1 METEAILAISR
12 QTIEAGSKSFATASK
27 LFDARTRD
35 DAVLLYA
42 WCRYAD
48 DLIDG
53 QTLGHD
59 QQADFRKGQNERLD
73 ELKTRTAAALA
84 GMRDPEPAFE
94 ALRHVMARHAIP
106 DAHPLALVRGFEMDV
121 SERAYVT
128 IADTED
134 YCYHVAGVVGVMM
147 AQVMGVRSEAT
158 LDRAS
163 DLGIAFQLTNIAR
176 DVIDDAHAGRMY
188 LPLDWLKEAGLESID
203 PDDPDHRRKLYKL
216 ALRLLDRADPHYE
229 SAHAG
234 IAALPWRSAWA
245 IAAAGRVYRDI
256 GRKLREGGPN
266 AWQTRISTTK
276 SRKIFLLGLA
286 LKDVVVSRTRRRR
299 YGPLRDAL
307 YQRPV

>member
-1 METEAILAISR
+1 M
-12 QTIEAGSKSFATASK
+12 
-27 LFDARTRD
+27 
-35 DAVLLYA
+35 
-42 WCRYAD
+42 
-48 DLIDG
+48 DG
-53 QTLGHD
+53 
-59 QQADFRKGQNERLD
+59 K
-73 ELKTRTAAALA
+73 
-84 GMRDPEPAFE
+84 RDPEPAFE
-94 ALRHVMARHAIP
+94 ALRHVVARHAIP
-106 DAHPLALVRGFEMDV
+106 HAHPMALVRGFEMDV
-121 SERAYVT
+121 AERAYQT
-128 IADTED
+128 ISDTEE

-176 DVIDDAHAGRMY
+176 DVIDDAHAGRVY
-188 LPLDWLKEAGLESID
+188 LPLDWLKEEGLESID
-203 PDDPDHRRKLYKL
+203 PDDPEHRRRLYRL

-256 GRKLREGGPN
+256 GRKLREEGPD
-266 AWQTRISTTK
+266 AWKSRISTTK
-276 SRKIFLLGLA
+276 SRKMVLLGLA
-286 LKDVVVSRTRRRR
+286 LKDVLLSRARRRR

>member
-1 METEAILAISR
+1 
-12 QTIEAGSKSFATASK
+12 
-27 LFDARTRD
+27 
-35 DAVLLYA
+35 
-42 WCRYAD
+42 
-48 DLIDG
+48 
-53 QTLGHD
+53 
-59 QQADFRKGQNERLD
+59 
-73 ELKTRTAAALA
+73 
-84 GMRDPEPAFE
+84 
-94 ALRHVMARHAIP
+94 RHNIP
-106 DAHPLALVRGFEMDV
+106 HAHPLALVRGFEMDV
-121 SERAYVT
+121 DERAYVT
-128 IADTED
+128 IADTEE

-188 LPLDWLKEAGLESID
+188 LPLDWLKEQGLESID
-203 PDDPDHRRKLYKL
+203 PDDPDHRRRLYGL

-256 GRKLREGGPN
+256 GSKLRQGGPD
-266 AWQTRISTTK
+266 AWQSRISTTK
-276 SRKIFLLGLA
+276 GRKIFLLALA
-286 LKDVVVSRTRRRR
+286 LKDVAASRLRRKR